1 MIVVLDY
8 DETFTRCPASWL
20 AVSKLLRQNGHT
32 VIGCTMRTP
41 SERHSILDSYF
52 KACSEVHF
60 SSRQGKREY
69 LASKNIFPHVWID
82 DTPEFICLD
91 AADRLLIKTSYPAP

>member
-1 MIVVLDY
+1 MLVALDY

-20 AVSKLLRQNGHT
+20 AVARILRNNGHRI
-32 VIGCTMRTP
+32 IGCTMRTP
-41 SERHSILDSYF
+41 KEQDGMHGGYF
-52 KACSEVHF
+52 DACETVYF

-69 LASKNIFPHVWID
+69 LASIDVFPHVWID

-91 AADRLLIKTSYPAP
+91 AADRSLVHESA

>member
-1 MIVVLDY
+1 MLVVLDY

-20 AVSKLLRQNGHT
+20 AVSVTLRSNGHR

-41 SERHSILDSYF
+41 AEAKGMSEKYF
-52 KACSEVHF
+52 EACDEVHF

-69 LASKNIFPHVWID
+69 LASLDIHPHVWID

-91 AADRLLIKTSYPAP
+91 AAD

>member
-8 DETFTRCPASWL
+8 DETFTRCPKSWL
-20 AVSKLLRQNGHT
+20 AVSSLLRANGHH

-41 SERHSILDSYF
+41 AERHGMDARYF
-52 KACSEVHF
+52 DACSTVHF

-69 LASKNIFPHVWID
+69 LASLNILPSVWID

-91 AADRLLIKTSYPAP
+91 AADRLMIPSLKTTS